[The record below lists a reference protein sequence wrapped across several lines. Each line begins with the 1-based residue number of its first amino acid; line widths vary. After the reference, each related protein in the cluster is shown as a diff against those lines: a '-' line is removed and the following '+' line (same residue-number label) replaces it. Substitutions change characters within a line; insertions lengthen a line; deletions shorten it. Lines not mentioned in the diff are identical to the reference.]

1 MGAGDKIL
9 RTVRDK
15 HHTLVLRVKTVS
27 LTVGRSLVGTYFSN
41 ILSKSGWD
49 DRDSSI
55 RRPKCLRE
63 PQRGDVEINTFYQ
76 LSFCS
81 CLFQSHSTQQPITTN
96 GSFSVE
102 RGHVRTNST
111 VWATPTM
118 GVCVELQLHGPT
130 SWACCLSDCCYL
142 YSVITHAWLST
153 GGLWTESG
161 PPHCQI
167 RAVTIS
173 SK

>member
-55 RRPKCLRE
+55 RRPKYLRE

-81 CLFQSHSTQQPITTN
+81 SAVALYSTAN
-96 GSFSVE
+96 HNKRFFF
-102 RGHVRTNST
+102 RGAQTRE
-111 VWATPTM
+111 A
-118 GVCVELQLHGPT
+118 E
-130 SWACCLSDCCYL
+130 L
-142 YSVITHAWLST
+142 YSVGHANKGCLCGT
-153 GGLWTESG
+153 AAARPDLLGLLF
-161 PPHCQI
+161 
-167 RAVTIS
+167 V
-173 SK
+173 